1 MNVFRSKMVG
11 MAISS
16 ALVAPAGTFW
26 AQYSG
31 HVEPGSTIGVH
42 TSILIFLFVALGGVG
57 TFWGAILGALVL
69 VPVGELIRYFLGA
82 QVPGLNTVAYGVI
95 VVLVVLF
102 MPKGAVGWW
111 RERRATRTNPRGRA
125 QESAGAAGPALPV
138 SPGEARGLFTVAS
151 AVGGA
156 RSPVPARR

>member
-57 TFWGAILGALVL
+57 TFWGPILGALVL

-111 RERRATRTNPRGRA
+111 RERRATRTSPRGRA
-125 QESAGAAGPALPV
+125 Q
-138 SPGEARGLFTVAS
+138 
-151 AVGGA
+151 
-156 RSPVPARR
+156 